1 MIGKLR
7 TLLEEAVELEIELQ
21 CLFLKTL
28 AREPFHSLLLTLN
41 WTLIQVVIETQVVIV
56 EDSKKYSSKKKIRR
70 NQKTHL

>member
-1 MIGKLR
+1 MIGGKYCMQNLPLHYDYVHHVMIGKLR

-41 WTLIQVVIETQVVIV
+41 
-56 EDSKKYSSKKKIRR
+56 
-70 NQKTHL
+70 